1 MRIGIGSDIHRLQF
15 GKKMVLG
22 GVEVPSPKGPIA
34 HSDGDTLT
42 HVVID
47 AIFGAAAIGDI
58 GHHFLDSDAQYKGI
72 SSIELLARAL
82 KLVHGMGLEVAN
94 VDVTVIL
101 ETPKLGRLKT
111 EIAAN
116 LAKALGIPP
125 VNVNVKA
132 RTNEGLDAI
141 GQGNAIGAEAVVLL
155 KPAENQPKSKHTVRM
170 VI

>member
-15 GKKMVLG
+15 GKKMILG
-22 GVEVPSPKGPIA
+22 GVEIPSPKGPIA

-42 HVVID
+42 HVIID
-47 AIFGAAAIGDI
+47 AILGAAAIGDI
-58 GHHFLDSDAQYKGI
+58 GHHFPDTDPQYKDI
-72 SSIELLARAL
+72 SSLELLARVL
-82 KLVHGMGLEVAN
+82 KLIKSMGFEVAN
-94 VDVTVIL
+94 VDSTVIL
-101 ETPKLGRLKT
+101 DTPKLGRLKT

-116 LAKALGIPP
+116 LAKAIGIPL

-141 GQGNAIGAEAVVLL
+141 GQGNAVGAEAVVLL
-155 KPAENQPKSKHTVRM
+155 KPSEAGGKSKNTVRV

>member
-15 GKKMVLG
+15 QKKMILAG
-22 GVEVPSPKGPIA
+22 IEIPSPKGPIA
-34 HSDGDTLT
+34 HSDGDILT

-47 AIFGAAAIGDI
+47 AILGAAGIGDI
-58 GHHFLDSDAQYKGI
+58 GHHFPDTDPQYKGI
-72 SSIELLARAL
+72 SSLELLARVL
-82 KLVHGMGLEVAN
+82 KLVHGMNLEVAN
-94 VDVTVIL
+94 VDSTVIL

-111 EIAAN
+111 EIAAK
-116 LAKALGIPP
+116 LATALGIPL

-132 RTNEGLDAI
+132 RTAEGLDAI

-155 KPAENQPKSKHTVRM
+155 KETEPSAKSKNTVRV